1 MVQHFFS
8 KNAPHFQKL
17 FYLCPNLTSAK
28 YTTLNFRSQK
38 GRLIKL
44 VVLL

>member
-8 KNAPHFQKL
+8 KNAPISTNF
-17 FYLCPNLTSAK
+17 FTFAPNLTSAK